1 MITEPILIINGAMG
15 TELMDKG
22 VELPL
27 PLWSA
32 EANINAPEIVQGI
45 HQNYIDAGA
54 DIITTNTFR
63 TTTWSFRRAEYSPR
77 RASEKAKE
85 SLMRAVELARS
96 VNPKII
102 AGSVTSINDCYEPK
116 EFPGKS
122 ISQDS
127 YGETFEWFIEAG
139 IDNIFLETMG
149 HLEEI
154 KIAVESSMNVS
165 KLYLSLIVK
174 DKNHLLSGHM
184 IKDIFPIVKDKIS
197 CLMLNCNTIDL
208 TNMVLNSFINNW
220 NLEWGVY
227 PNLGITKPKPD
238 GEMSAIVNDKTFTKT
253 MLSYINKSPSVIGA
267 CCGSSPR
274 HIRIIKDLLQ
284 KNYL

>member
-1 MITEPILIINGAMG
+1 MIADRILIINGAMG

-22 VELPL
+22 VKLPL

-32 EANINAPEIVQGI
+32 EANINASEIVKGI
-45 HQNYIDAGA
+45 HQNYVDAGA

-63 TTTWSFRRAEYSPR
+63 TTTWSYRRAEYSPK
-77 RASEKAKE
+77 RASERAKE
-85 SLMRAVELARS
+85 SLMKAIELARS

-102 AGSVTSINDCYEPK
+102 AGSVTSINDCYEPD

-122 ISQDS
+122 ISEDS
-127 YGETFEWFIEAG
+127 YGETLEWFIEAG
-139 IDNIFLETMG
+139 INNIFLETMG

-154 KIAVESSMNVS
+154 KIAIEASKDVS

-174 DKNHLLSGHM
+174 DKDHLLSGHM
-184 IKDIFPIVKDKIS
+184 IEDIFPIVKDNIL
-197 CLMLNCNTIDL
+197 CLMLNCNTIDM
-208 TNMVLNSFINNW
+208 TNRVLNSFIDNW

-227 PNLGITKPKPD
+227 PNLGLTKPEPD
-238 GEMSAIVNDKTFTKT
+238 GEMSAVIKDDTFKKT
-253 MLSYINKSPSVIGA
+253 MLSYIKKSPSIIGT

-274 HIRIIKDLLQ
+274 HIRIIRDLL
-284 KNYL
+284 KKYK